1 MSRFSLRL
9 TQVESDKLKLLQ
21 FLVLT
26 TILSALGAVA
36 INSGFVNA
44 QNSSEKKQNPNLV
57 RQLNFLIPPS
67 GAVSYVVLPPGGNIT
82 GRLGLSAAQLIDPPA
97 ELAQEVAVM
106 VPEAKLKDPKG
117 KVISSEPPVPP
128 NAIAYEFISS
138 TRYRGNGH
146 TIFVTT
152 ARMSPA
158 AAKLKH
164 SFGKPDKLADG
175 TAVGITVACE
185 SLPSDS
191 LEGDSCVESS
201 PTPNRVVFMR
211 GNLIVTVA
219 SDLPIE
225 QVKSLAKNASLK

>member
-1 MSRFSLRL
+1 M
-9 TQVESDKLKLLQ
+9 
-21 FLVLT
+21 
-26 TILSALGAVA
+26 
-36 INSGFVNA
+36 NSEFVNA

-67 GAVSYVVLPPGGNIT
+67 GAVSYVVLPPGEKIT
-82 GRLGLSAAQLIDPPA
+82 GRLGLPAAQLIDPPA

-106 VPEAKLKDPKG
+106 VPAKLKDPKG

-158 AAKLKH
+158 AAKLKY

-175 TAVGITVACE
+175 TEVGITVACE

-191 LEGDSCVESS
+191 LEDDSCVEGS

-211 GNLIVTVA
+211 GNLIITVA

-225 QVKSLAKNASLK
+225 QVKALAKNASLK

>member
-1 MSRFSLRL
+1 
-9 TQVESDKLKLLQ
+9 
-21 FLVLT
+21 
-26 TILSALGAVA
+26 
-36 INSGFVNA
+36 
-44 QNSSEKKQNPNLV
+44 
-57 RQLNFLIPPS
+57 
-67 GAVSYVVLPPGGNIT
+67 
-82 GRLGLSAAQLIDPPA
+82 
-97 ELAQEVAVM
+97 M
-106 VPEAKLKDPKG
+106 VPAKLKDPQG

-158 AAKLKH
+158 AAKLKY
-164 SFGKPDKLADG
+164 SFGKPDKLADA
-175 TAVGITVACE
+175 TEVGITVACE

-191 LEGDSCVESS
+191 LEDDSCVEGS

-211 GNLIVTVA
+211 GNLIITVA

-225 QVKSLAKNASLK
+225 QVKALAKNASLK